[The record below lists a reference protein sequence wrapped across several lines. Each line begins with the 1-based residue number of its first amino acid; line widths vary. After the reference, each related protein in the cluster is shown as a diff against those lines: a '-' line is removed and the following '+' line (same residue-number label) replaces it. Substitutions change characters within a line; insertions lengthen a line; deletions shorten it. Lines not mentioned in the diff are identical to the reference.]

1 MATLPTEVK
10 AFIVQAL
17 ACFDTPTQVV
27 KAVQAEFNLTITRQQ
42 VESHDPSKA
51 NGKKLGQKWV
61 ALFHFTRERLQNEIA
76 DIPIAHKAC
85 RLRSLDRM
93 VAQAESVKNYGMAA
107 KLIEQ
112 AAKEVGD
119 AYANRQKQSRSKG

>member
-1 MATLPTEVK
+1 MATLSTEVK

-27 KAVQAEFNLTITRQQ
+27 KAVQAEFNLNITRQQ
-42 VESHDPSKA
+42 VESHDPNKA
-51 NGKKLGQKWV
+51 NGKKLGQKWIE
-61 ALFHFTRERLQNEIA
+61 LFHFTRERLQNEIA

-93 VAQAESVKNYGMAA
+93 VAQAESAKNYGMAA
-107 KLIEQ
+107 QLIEQ
-112 AAKEVGD
+112 AAKEVGG
-119 AYANRQKQSRSKG
+119 AFTNQQKRGRSRR